1 MARKGY
7 GRAATLVNRS
17 SYPDDNSYPIGTD
30 EWNSNRDT
38 TGIIGFTKKQEAIDG
53 SNQITVTDS
62 YIEITNSV
70 SLYIINNIICNV

>member
-7 GRAATLVNRS
+7 GRATTLVNRS

-38 TGIIGFTKKQEAIDG
+38 TGIIGFTKKQVAID
-53 SNQITVTDS
+53 
-62 YIEITNSV
+62 
-70 SLYIINNIICNV
+70 